1 MQKVS
6 RARRSCLAAV
16 LIAGSWVLSGGAAR
30 AQQATQAPQGWLFD
44 LSGVGKE
51 VGADTLADDGIY
63 FNGRYLGQA
72 LDSVAGGR
80 KQGTFYEGYTS
91 FGVDL
96 DMNRIAG
103 INGGIVHFLI
113 SDVSGQSWDNYTS
126 SYFGNDRAFSYGPG
140 FRLNEFSWEQE
151 LFDNRVRIL
160 AGRVNL
166 ALDFDTSPIY
176 CLFVTTIC
184 SSPTGFTFDKS
195 ATSYLTSAWGATT
208 TLKPSKPTYVKF
220 GVFEDQPDLADNNQN
235 AWPGNNW
242 DMQSSAGAT
251 IPVQI
256 GYQTNAQNDPYPR
269 AYDIG
274 GYYDTASYTDPLLNR
289 TGEAR
294 VLSGGTP
301 LKDTGR
307 SGVYLQAQQM
317 VYRPD
322 ANSDRG
328 LTLFAAANWTTSGE
342 TEIANDVVLGLSDK
356 GMLAIRPNDI
366 LGIAATFVAIDHRVT
381 QRIDDQII
389 AQGGTGH
396 VSNQESM
403 LEVNYAIGLAP
414 GISLTPFVQYVAHPD
429 QYANPNP
436 SANMNYSV
444 MAGAALAIS
453 FNQALGLPQLARGGY

>member
-1 MQKVS
+1 MQKFG
-6 RARRSCLAAV
+6 RTGRSCLAAALV
-16 LIAGSWVLSGGAAR
+16 AGSWALSVGTAQ
-30 AQQATQAPQGWLFD
+30 AQQATQGWLFD
-44 LSGVGKE
+44 LSGVGKA
-51 VGADTLADDGIY
+51 VGAQALADDGIY

-91 FGVDL
+91 VGVDL

-103 INGGIVHFLI
+103 IKGGIVHFLI
-113 SDVSGQSWDNYTS
+113 SDVSGQSWNNYTE
-126 SYFGNDRAFSYGPG
+126 SYFGNDRAFSYGPA
-140 FRLNEFSWEQE
+140 FRLNEFSYEQE

-166 ALDFDTSPIY
+166 SLDFDTSPIY

-184 SSPTGFTFDKS
+184 SAPTGFTFDKS
-195 ATSYLTSAWGATT
+195 ATSYLTSTWGAAV

-220 GVFEDQPDLADNNQN
+220 GVFEDQPDLAYSNQN

-242 DMQSSAGAT
+242 DMQSAQGAT

-256 GYQTNAQNDPYPR
+256 GYQTDAKSDPYPR

-274 GYYDTASYTDPLLNR
+274 GFYDTSAYTDPLLN
-289 TGEAR
+289 TAGQAR
-294 VLSGGTP
+294 VLAGG
-301 LKDTGR
+301 KAQEDIGR

-328 LTLFAAANWTTSGE
+328 LTLFAAANLTTSGE
-342 TEIANDVVLGLSDK
+342 TAIANDVVLGLSDK
-356 GMLAIRPNDI
+356 GMFAIRPNDI
-366 LGIAATFVAIDHRVT
+366 LGIAATFVSIDHRVT
-381 QRIDDQII
+381 ERINDEII

-429 QYANPNP
+429 QYTNPTP
-436 SANMNYSV
+436 SSSMNYSV
-444 MAGAALAIS
+444 MVGAALAIG